1 MFFKLLGHKPIEG
14 QELNIVGHNYEMQL
28 LQIKM
33 QILQI
38 VRVLCVH
45 LLRQGLYFYMQN
57 VVLVVKKNLRS
68 TALLPLSFLLYKKV
82 FFYDPDK
89 QIRNRKN
96 SPQPHNS
103 LAKSHS
109 YREHFQKKSVF

>member
-1 MFFKLLGHKPIEG
+1 MYSLAKTGSLF
-14 QELNIVGHNYEMQL
+14 
-28 LQIKM
+28 
-33 QILQI
+33 
-38 VRVLCVH
+38 
-45 LLRQGLYFYMQN
+45 LYAKCSSCS
-57 VVLVVKKNLRS
+57 KKNLRS